1 VDRFF
6 LIDSGVREEKGYGNV
21 NKFFKRIM
29 AAVLAAAVALA
40 PAVPAN
46 AMTKKQ
52 VNSEISSINKKI
64 KTDRKKLNKAQK
76 DDWNQLQK
84 YTKIEYADVYCP
96 DPFIIKV
103 TKGMGSEMVSTY
115 YHLNDSNGL
124 TITTGED
131 RSSKVDGLL
140 LVSDK
145 TYDFYGTKC
154 LEATVAEKPHKADD
168 ITARINKNTERK
180 KALKNS
186 TKETISLD
194 PTYTIGVGESLT
206 ITPVFRYNTSDINKI
221 TWKSSNS
228 KVAKVSKS
236 GKVLGIS
243 PGAVTI
249 SAKLS
254 VTGKKYKTTVN
265 VVQ

>member
-1 VDRFF
+1 M
-6 LIDSGVREEKGYGNV
+6 
-21 NKFFKRIM
+21 NKFFKRIFS
-29 AAVLAAAVALA
+29 VILAASIALA

-64 KTDRKKLNKAQK
+64 RTDRKKLNKAQK

-168 ITARINKNTERK
+168 ITARINKNTDRK
-180 KALKNS
+180 TALKNS
-186 TKETISLD
+186 KKEVISLD
-194 PTYTIGVGESLT
+194 PTYTVAVGESLT
-206 ITPVFRYNTSDINKI
+206 ISPAFKYGTSDINKI

-228 KVAKVSKS
+228 MVAKVSKS

-254 VTGKKYKTTVN
+254 VTGKTYKTTVN